1 MTNIAQIPVS
11 EDEALLRAAVA
22 AVQSAGS
29 HLAGQQ
35 TADRSIFRHP
45 RLAQVQDPP
54 HPGRSIR
61 SDHRQQHEFRRHHSP
76 RGSMNCVH
84 APLKHKDVKVPDLAV
99 SDLKKHVGFWLRFV
113 SNHVSHA
120 FARKLLASGVTVAEW
135 VVVREMFDDEET
147 SPGVLAE
154 RIGMTRG
161 GVSKLVDRLVSK
173 KLVTRQDRSDDR
185 RFQSIAL
192 TAVGRRQIP
201 QLAALADQNDEEFFR
216 PLSVRERTMLIAAM
230 KKLVEAH
237 GLRTLPTE

>member
-1 MTNIAQIPVS
+1 M
-11 EDEALLRAAVA
+11 
-22 AVQSAGS
+22 
-29 HLAGQQ
+29 
-35 TADRSIFRHP
+35 
-45 RLAQVQDPP
+45 
-54 HPGRSIR
+54 
-61 SDHRQQHEFRRHHSP
+61 
-76 RGSMNCVH
+76 
-84 APLKHKDVKVPDLAV
+84 KDTKAPDLTI

-135 VVVREMFDDEET
+135 VVMREMFDDEEI
-147 SPGVLAE
+147 SPGVSAE

-173 KLVTRQDRSDDR
+173 KFVTRRDRSDDR

-192 TAVGRRQIP
+192 TGAARRLVP

-216 PLSVRERTMLIAAM
+216 PLSARERAALIATM

-237 GLRTLPTE
+237 GLQTLPTE